1 MCIALLTVESM
12 RLPCKEI
19 INSCIS
25 PSVNEILRGNA
36 DIDWSKEK
44 ILILING
51 TEKERERENKR

>member
-1 MCIALLTVESM
+1 MCTALLTERM
-12 RLPCKEI
+12 KLPCKEI

-44 ILILING
+44 ILRIING
-51 TEKERERENKR
+51 TEKERERE